1 MAFHHVSFATK
12 DLPATHH
19 FYTEVM
25 GFDLVQVRCGS
36 TPDGTGW
43 ARLAFY
49 DTGGDGMMSFFELHD
64 QHIDSDYRVDLSGS
78 LGLPVWVNHVAFDA
92 PTLDALEDRK
102 RGWQAHGITVT
113 QLDWGN
119 TLSIY
124 ALDPNGILVE
134 FTCTRETFATADD
147 RAEAPGKLTAERPE
161 LEPSPTPE
169 FFPPLTA
176 AHPQHQGER
185 RP

>member
-12 DLPATHH
+12 DLQATHR

-25 GFDLVQVRCGS
+25 GFELVQVRCGA
-36 TPDGTGW
+36 TPGDTGW

-49 DTGGDGMMSFFELHD
+49 DTGGQGLMSFFELHD
-64 QHIDSDYRVDLSGS
+64 EQIGWDYRVDLSDS

-92 PTLDALEDRK
+92 PTHDELEDQTR
-102 RGWQAHGITVT
+102 RWQAHGITVT

-124 ALDPNGILVE
+124 AVDPNGILVE
-134 FTCTRETFATADD
+134 FTWTRETFSTDAD
-147 RAEAPGKLTAERPE
+147 RAEAPGKLAAERPSFDAA
-161 LEPSPTPE
+161 PVAE
-169 FFPPLTA
+169 FFPSLVA
-176 AHPQHQGER
+176 AEGQRQA
-185 RP
+185 